1 MCRLFL
7 VGQFSRKVVPSAPTG
22 LGWQSPTADRVLKGA
37 DPATLPIE
45 RPTRFELIVN
55 AKTAKALDI
64 AIPQSV
70 LLRAD
75 QVIE

>member
-1 MCRLFL
+1 
-7 VGQFSRKVVPSAPTG
+7 VTP
-22 LGWQSPTADRVLKGA
+22 
-37 DPATLPIE
+37 
-45 RPTRFELIVN
+45 
-55 AKTAKALDI
+55 AKTPPAYLIGEIEVTDPEGYKKYQDGVSAVLG